1 MLNKV
6 CKNTLIHSSNTLSAR
21 CRLNGLDATPSFL
34 RRSVSG
40 QNGVTLIE
48 LLVALAIVAVVAA
61 MGLPSFKDQY
71 HAGRV
76 KAQAQRMLAAVIAAR
91 GKAMAT
97 GSDVSLCPWWSAQD
111 IPCTGEFGRGFAV
124 LSALDEHQLTYPER
138 EGIAVWNRQGT
149 APVSGRIVWNAR
161 GLGNRNVTLLFC
173 SQDTTSHWALVLNR
187 VGRPHLRRDWG
198 TCPA

>member
-6 CKNTLIHSSNTLSAR
+6 CKNTLIHSSNALSPL
-21 CRLNGLDATPSFL
+21 CRLNGLGATPSFL
-34 RRSVSG
+34 RRSIPG

-71 HAGRV
+71 HAVRV

-91 GKAMAT
+91 GKAMMT

-124 LSALDEHQLTYPER
+124 LSAMDEHQLTFSER